1 MASTKLTYIT
11 GDIFAAPPNTI
22 LIHACNTIGS
32 WGAGIAL
39 AFQSK
44 YPDAFQVYKAHCIA
58 HSNDELIGTCLVI
71 RGKSVAEG
79 GKGHDIGCLF
89 TSRAYGKRK
98 DSAEDILNATR
109 TAVTDLLRQNG
120 EGKQLHAW

>member
-1 MASTKLTYIT
+1 MTKLIYIT
-11 GDIFAAPPNTI
+11 GDIFAALPNTI

-44 YPDAFQVYKAHCIA
+44 YPDAFEVYKAHCTA

-71 RGKSVAEG
+71 RGKAVADG
-79 GKGHDIGCLF
+79 GRGHDIACLF
-89 TSRAYGKRK
+89 TSKAYGRRK
-98 DSAEDILNATR
+98 DAPEDILNATR
-109 TAVTDLLRQNG
+109 RAVSDLLRQNG
-120 EGKQLHAW
+120 EKKPMHAW

>member
-1 MASTKLTYIT
+1 MANTKLTYVT

-39 AFQSK
+39 AFRSK
-44 YPDAFQVYKAHCIA
+44 YPDAFEVYKAHCKA

-71 RGKSVAEG
+71 QEKPLAEG
-79 GKGHDIGCLF
+79 GNGHDIACLF
-89 TSRAYGKRK
+89 TSKAYGRRK
-98 DSAEDILNATR
+98 DSPEEILGATR
-109 TAVTDLLRQNG
+109 GAVKDLLSQNS
-120 EGKQLHAW
+120 ERKPLHAW